1 MPPSNGRPRRE
12 RKIVIRGAREH
23 NLKDL
28 NLEIPRDKLV
38 VITGLSGSG
47 KSSLAFDT
55 LYGEGQRRYIE
66 SLSAYARQFMDQID
80 KPDVDSIE
88 GLSPTIAIEQ
98 KTVSKNPRSTVGTVT
113 EIYDHLRLLFARVG
127 VPHCHSCGQPM
138 NALKVEQMV
147 SRVMDMAA
155 GTRVQILAPIVRG
168 RKGIYRK
175 ELEGLERK
183 GFAHVRI
190 DGKHYKLGVE
200 IVLKRH
206 AKHNIEV
213 QVDHIVVK
221 SGIERRLG
229 DSIETALMLSKGLII
244 FQVEGGSEFLYS
256 QNFTCVDCGITLP
269 ETAPRMFSF
278 NSPYGACEACG
289 GLGVIHRMDPA
300 RVIPDPDLSIED
312 GAIAPIAGRKSFLA
326 SVVNAVIEEYKI
338 PVNRRFSKLT
348 KKHRELLLNGT
359 NGVKLKIRHKTGK
372 RTLRRERAFE
382 GILAALADRFEDTGS
397 DGVRTDVGQ
406 YMSSLPCA
414 ACGGARLRPGSLA
427 VTFGGKNLG
436 EISAM
441 PIGRSRKFFREM
453 AEIHA
458 NDPVAERILKEIN
471 ERLEFL
477 SRVGLDY
484 LALDRPTATLSG
496 GEGQRVRLASQIGAS
511 LVGVLY
517 VLDEPSIGLHQR
529 DNRRLLETLAK
540 LRDMGNT
547 VIVVEHDRD
556 TIEAADH
563 VVDLGPGAGEH
574 GGYLV
579 ASGPPEA
586 IRNNP
591 ASLTGQYLTY
601 KKEIAPPTGRR
612 KRGSRVITVRG
623 AAQHNL
629 KDIDVAI
636 PLGLLVCVAGVSGSG
651 KSTLIEEILYRA
663 LSRKIYKSLATP
675 GAHRAIEGI
684 DEIDKVIDIDQ
695 SAIGRTPRSNPAT
708 YSGVFTPI
716 RNLFTKTVEA
726 RKRGYEAGRFSFNVK
741 GGRCEACQGD
751 GYIRLEMHFLPD
763 LYVQC
768 GECRGRRFNRD
779 TLDVRYKGR
788 SIADVLDMTIEEAAG
803 FFENINEIRWKLS
816 ALQSVGLGYL
826 RLGQPATTLSGGE
839 AQRLKLAKELS
850 KRATGRTLYILDE
863 PTTGLH
869 FADIEKLLSVL
880 HQLVDQGN
888 SVIVIEHNMD
898 VIKAADY
905 IIDLGPEGGEEGGYL
920 VAAGTPEEVTA
931 VKESATGR
939 LLAEALHLSSNG
951 AAAAAELESHHAG

>member
-1 MPPSNGRPRRE
+1 MTPSNGRPRRE
-12 RKIVIRGAREH
+12 RKIVVRGAREH

-98 KTVSKNPRSTVGTVT
+98 KTGNKNPRSTVGTVT

-127 VPHCHSCGQPM
+127 TPHCHSCGETM

-147 SRVMDMAA
+147 SRVMEMSA
-155 GTRVQILAPIVRG
+155 GTRLQILAPIVRG

-183 GFAHVRI
+183 GFARVRI
-190 DGKHYKLGVE
+190 DGQYHDLGVE

-213 QVDHIVVK
+213 QVDRLVVQP
-221 SGIERRLG
+221 GIERRLG
-229 DSIETALMLSKGLII
+229 DSIDTALTLSKGLIV
-244 FQVEGGSEFLYS
+244 FQVEDGAEFLFS
-256 QNFTCVDCGITLP
+256 QNFTCVTCGITLP

-278 NSPYGACEACG
+278 NSPYGACGECG
-289 GLGVIHRMDPA
+289 GLGVVHRMDPA
-300 RVIPDPDLSIED
+300 RVVPDPDLSIAE
-312 GAIAPIAGRKSFLA
+312 GAIAPIAGRRSFLT
-326 SVVNAVIEEYKI
+326 SVVNAVIEEFKI
-338 PVNRRFSKLT
+338 PTNRPFAKLT
-348 KKHRELLLNGT
+348 KKHRELLLSGT
-359 NGVKLKIRHKTGK
+359 GGKKLKIRHKTGK

-382 GILAALADRFEDTGS
+382 GVLPALAERFGDTES
-397 DGVRTDVGQ
+397 DGVRTDLGQ
-406 YMSSLPCA
+406 YMSALPCA
-414 ACGGARLRPGSLA
+414 ACGGARLRPESLA

-441 PIGRSRKFFREM
+441 PIGRSRKFFGEM
-453 AEIHA
+453 AAAHA
-458 NDPVAERILKEIN
+458 HDPVAERILKEIN

-484 LALDRPTATLSG
+484 LSLDRPTATLSG

-529 DNRRLLETLAK
+529 DNRRLLETLAR
-540 LRDMGNT
+540 LRGMGNT

-563 VVDLGPGAGEH
+563 VIDLGPGAGEH

-579 ASGPPEA
+579 AAGPPEA
-586 IRNNP
+586 IRANP
-591 ASLTGQYLTY
+591 GSLTGRYLSHE
-601 KKEIAPPTGRR
+601 KEIAPPTGRR
-612 KRGSRVITVRG
+612 KPNSRAITVRG

-629 KDIDVAI
+629 KKIDVKI

-651 KSTLIEEILYRA
+651 KSTLVEEILYRA
-663 LSRKIYKSLATP
+663 LSQKIYKSLATP
-675 GAHRAIEGI
+675 GAHDAIEGI

-695 SAIGRTPRSNPAT
+695 SPIGRTPRSNPAT

-716 RNLFTKTVEA
+716 RNLFTRTVEA
-726 RKRGYEAGRFSFNVK
+726 RKRGYQAGRFSFNVK

-763 LYVQC
+763 LYTLC

-779 TLDVRYKGR
+779 TLDVRYKGK

-869 FADIEKLLSVL
+869 FADIEKLLLVL

-905 IIDLGPEGGEEGGYL
+905 IIDLGPEGGEGGGYL
-920 VAAGTPEEVTA
+920 VAAGSPEEITE
-931 VKESATGR
+931 VKKSATGQ
-939 LLAEALHLSSNG
+939 LLIEALHLSSNG
-951 AAAAAELESHHAG
+951 AAASRESRHAG

>member
-38 VITGLSGSG
+38 VISGLSGSG

-55 LYGEGQRRYIE
+55 LFGEGQRRYIE

-80 KPDVDSIE
+80 RPDVDSIE

-98 KTVSKNPRSTVGTVT
+98 RTVSKNPRSTMGTAT
-113 EIYDHLRLLFARVG
+113 EIYDHIRLLFARVG
-127 VPHCHSCGQPM
+127 NPHCHSCGRPM

-147 SRVMDMAA
+147 SRMMNMGA
-155 GTRVQILAPIVRG
+155 GTEFQILAPIVRG
-168 RKGIYRK
+168 RKGIYRR
-175 ELEGLERK
+175 ELESLERK
-183 GFAHVRI
+183 GFARVRI
-190 DGKHYKLGVE
+190 DDRYYDLGVE

-206 AKHNIEV
+206 MKHNIEV
-213 QVDHIVVK
+213 QVDRLTVRPGV
-221 SGIERRLG
+221 ERRLSE
-229 DSIETALMLSKGLII
+229 SIETALTLSKGLII
-244 FQVEGGSEFLYS
+244 FQVEGGSEYLFS
-256 QNFTCVDCGITLP
+256 QNFTCVKCGITLP

-278 NSPYGACEACG
+278 NSPYGACGECS
-289 GLGVIHRMDPA
+289 GLGVVHRMDPA
-300 RVIPDPDLSIED
+300 RVIPDPGLSIDD
-312 GAIAPIAGRKSFLA
+312 GAIAPIAGRKSFLS
-326 SVVNAVIEEYKI
+326 SVVNAVIQEYEI
-338 PVNRRFSKLT
+338 PTNRPFSKLT
-348 KKHRELLLNGT
+348 GKHRDLLLKGT
-359 NGVKLKIRHKTGK
+359 GGEKLKIRHKTGR

-382 GILAALADRFEDTGS
+382 GILTALSDRFEETAS
-397 DGVRTDVGQ
+397 DDVRSDLAQ
-406 YMSSLPCA
+406 YMNAVPCG
-414 ACGGARLRPGSLA
+414 ACGGARLRPESLA
-427 VTFGGKNLG
+427 VMFGGKNIG
-436 EISAM
+436 EICAM
-441 PIGRSRKFFREM
+441 PISRSRAFFGEM
-453 AEIHA
+453 AAAHA
-458 NDPVAERILKEIN
+458 QDPVAERILKEIN
-471 ERLEFL
+471 ERLDFL

-484 LALDRPTATLSG
+484 LTLDRPTATLSG

-517 VLDEPSIGLHQR
+517 ILDEPSIGLHQR
-529 DNRRLLETLAK
+529 DNRRLLETLGR

-556 TIEAADH
+556 TINFADH

-574 GGYLV
+574 GGYVV
-579 ASGPPEA
+579 AAGPPEA
-586 IRNNP
+586 IRENP
-591 ASLTGQYLTY
+591 ESLTGRYLTHE
-601 KKEIAPPTGRR
+601 KEIAPPSGRR
-612 KRGSRVITVRG
+612 KPNGRVITVRG
-623 AAQHNL
+623 ATQHNL
-629 KDIDVAI
+629 KNIDVPI

-651 KSTLIEEILYRA
+651 KSTLVEEILYRA
-663 LSRKIYKSLATP
+663 LSQKLYKALATP

-684 DEIDKVIDIDQ
+684 DEIDKAIAIDQ
-695 SAIGRTPRSNPAT
+695 SPIGRTPRSNPAT

-726 RKRGYEAGRFSFNVK
+726 RKRGYPAGRFSFNVK

-751 GYIRLEMHFLPD
+751 GYIRLGMHFLPD

-768 GECRGRRFNRD
+768 RECRGRRFNRD

-788 SIADVLDMTIEEAAG
+788 SIADVLDMTVEEAAG

-951 AAAAAELESHHAG
+951 SVAAPEPESRHAG